1 MPLPATSQTTRAGR
15 PPQVEVSAQDAAT
28 LRKLYMQSNRTS
40 SDGSR
45 ILAARIAAGQGLVA
59 PDLAAA
65 ILKPRRGNA
74 LPACIVNAMHTA
86 PAIIA
91 RQRNRK
97 DADLHGIYCPGSLR
111 MVDDPE
117 TGLRRLHPGERQSWD
132 DATINFGVVIPWPWG
147 GDPCSDRF
155 GVRVG
160 RFQLLTCVDDAT
172 DCCLGFDY
180 VIRERQSYRAEDVI
194 AAQFRLWRN
203 HYQPERVMLEGGAW
217 QAKRAR
223 AFHAAA
229 GVEVEDATG
238 RPNSKR
244 VEGFFNSLWTPLS
257 LMPGNVGRYR
267 GEQKQESELYC
278 ACREGRRDPRRC
290 FPMLDQA
297 LEDLQSAIRYV
308 NGKEI
313 CSPKYGRWIP
323 SELHDAWMLDHVRPR
338 AEAALWM
345 HAAPVVEERSV
356 RRGMVQVT
364 CPSPYGES
372 FTYHFAEENLWNFE
386 GRPVRVYFDPWGEL
400 AARIELVSEYRGI
413 AAGTIIAEAVCIEDA
428 PQVKRTAQAYR
439 VELDASGRDR
449 AIAMR
454 NAQRHHIRRE
464 HRAIATDGKSLAG
477 FATDLRAPATGG
489 TVQSIPQADHDDAAL
504 EAMTAPKP
512 ARRED
517 WRDNMQQRLAEADQ
531 YEAEAIKRGELIPA

>member
-1 MPLPATSQTTRAGR
+1 MPTLSALPTTRKGR

-28 LRKLYMQSNRTS
+28 LRKLYMQSNRNS
-40 SDGSR
+40 ADGSK
-45 ILAARIAAGQGLVA
+45 ILAARLAAQQGLLGA
-59 PDLAAA
+59 DLSAA

-74 LPACIVNAMHTA
+74 LPSCIADAMHTA

-91 RQRNRK
+91 RQRNAR
-97 DADLHGIYCPGSLR
+97 DAALNGMYCPGCLR
-111 MVDDPE
+111 MVEDPE
-117 TGLRRLHPGERQSWD
+117 TGLRRLQPGERQSWD
-132 DATINFGVVIPWPWG
+132 DATINFGVCIPWPWG
-147 GDPCSDRF
+147 GDPCSDRH

-180 VIRERQSYRAEDVI
+180 VIRDRQSYRAEDVI
-194 AAQFRLWRN
+194 AAQYRLWRN
-203 HYQPERVMLEGGAW
+203 HYQPERVVLEGGAW
-217 QAKRAR
+217 QAKRSR

-229 GVEVEDATG
+229 GVVVEDATG
-238 RPNSKR
+238 RPNSKLI
-244 VEGFFNSLWTPLS
+244 EGFFNRLWTPLS

-267 GEQKQESELYC
+267 GEQKRESDIYV
-278 ACREGRRDPRRC
+278 ACREGRKDPRRH
-290 FPMLDQA
+290 FPMLDRA

-308 NGKEI
+308 NEKEI

-323 SELHDAWMLDHVRPR
+323 REMHDAFMMDRVRPR
-338 AEAALWM
+338 AEKALWM

-386 GRPVRVYFDPWGEL
+386 GRQVRVYFDPWGEL
-400 AARIELVSEYRGI
+400 AATIQLVSAHRGM
-413 AAGTIIAEAVCIEDA
+413 AAGTVVCQAVCIEDA
-428 PQVKRTAQAYR
+428 PQVKRTAEAYR

-464 HRAIATDGKSLAG
+464 HRAIAADGKSLAG
-477 FATDLRAPATGG
+477 FASDLRAPAAAATI
-489 TVQSIPQADHDDAAL
+489 QSIPQADHDDAAL